1 MASAFPYLFARQGYG
16 SHQIGNVA
24 LKVVDS
30 LFLVQQ
36 RIADVVGVG
45 VATLQVVELPLNI
58 LGVPS
63 ICLHVGVLSVEALH

>member
-1 MASAFPYLFARQGYG
+1 MFLVSLLVWGSGRLVVGIPLFARQGYG
-16 SHQIGNVA
+16 SHQIANVA

-36 RIADVVGVG
+36 RIADVIGVG

-58 LGVPS
+58 LDVPS
-63 ICLHVGVLSVEALH
+63 I